1 MVVCNPNDL
10 ECLIG
15 VALDLIARAKVRD
28 MDVDEALDGLWE
40 ILVNIDYLVGMRKD
54 MEASNAHACPAVA
67 YLN

>member
-1 MVVCNPNDL
+1 
-10 ECLIG
+10 
-15 VALDLIARAKVRD
+15 VALDLIARARARN